1 MKGKGENTRSKGLSE
16 DQMVGDGTQWIGYNL
31 KGTWR
36 HLIESITLQAIVFVC
51 TCVNGVPVWV
61 HSTALQDKGH

>member
-1 MKGKGENTRSKGLSE
+1 MKGKGENTRSKGLSG

-36 HLIESITLQAIVFVC
+36 HLIEIHQFVG
-51 TCVNGVPVWV
+51 CVCLYVC
-61 HSTALQDKGH
+61 